1 MLSRLFPNVYRLSLL
16 SGNGNS
22 VKRDVPVDVPGR
34 QSDDNAHDSDVKRL
48 VQPRGT
54 AHRGDTKINP
64 LTPEDRGPPGVN
76 DCGDESVAFFIS
88 VLPRCRRHL
97 SAFRHT
103 LIHSAMPAHAAIP
116 RVALC
121 HVGMFSSGS
130 KSARC
135 LSRAF
140 AAVRSPARRCDRR
153 LGRRNSST
161 AADVSMPTPPNAPPQ
176 TNPAT
181 KQKLPAF
188 DYTALVASVCEINQI
203 AVPTKVETAV
213 QADAY
218 TLVLGLRGLD
228 GKTAVHVSWHPDAA
242 RVALGSPPPRVH
254 KTENLSFGEQT
265 NAVLRDLILTEASV
279 PTAWERVAVFSFAER
294 PGADPKYKLRVE
306 TQGRNSNAILTQC
319 GAAADRGDRSNNAG
333 DKIVACAYQVG
344 DKQTSVRPLSPGF
357 AYSPPPQAPG
367 AVPTGCDVDE
377 FRLLVTNAAATA
389 GAKKHKKKSNDK
401 EEKEPETENNPNPP
415 VANGIVR
422 AFRGVSPA
430 LARSLLDDARIAAS
444 VGIDDLDENAWQLIH
459 DEFARWSKQTQA
471 MVDAICKA
479 NDSDSM
485 DPSNSSKQELGC
497 ILKHA
502 RWHTKEGQLMPHQ
515 RSGET
520 RCDGNTISLA
530 DAAASSAAASQNG
543 LFDEYV
549 FARQMP
555 LPPVGV
561 VFASVYGEASD
572 VDVFRREK
580 DRLAQGTKTAL
591 KKTKQKTTAF
601 EAQIADAADFE
612 KTKIKADEI
621 MAYLHA
627 YEAGS
632 ASMTVYDFETGEPR
646 EIEIDPLIG
655 PNQTAEKLYKKAR
668 KRKRTAAAVEPLL
681 ESARSEL
688 RYLEQVEFTL
698 AELDGTNSDDVLA
711 LEEISL
717 ELVDAKL
724 MKPAGKGAA
733 AAIREETRVQKG
745 GKKGKGKGAV
755 TQQKN
760 KNNKK
765 RVAREAAMSN
775 VRKYVAPSGKEVLV
789 GRNSQG
795 NEAVSLQLG
804 QDQDVWFHVRGAP
817 GAHVILRQQ
826 PGELAAAGDLQFA
839 ANLAAYHSKLKTG
852 GKVDVSFTSPK
863 FVRKPT
869 GARLGMV
876 TMDKEQV
883 MTGRPDDT
891 QPAEEERASGKKVG
905 DAAW

>member
-1 MLSRLFPNVYRLSLL
+1 
-16 SGNGNS
+16 
-22 VKRDVPVDVPGR
+22 
-34 QSDDNAHDSDVKRL
+34 
-48 VQPRGT
+48 
-54 AHRGDTKINP
+54 
-64 LTPEDRGPPGVN
+64 
-76 DCGDESVAFFIS
+76 
-88 VLPRCRRHL
+88 
-97 SAFRHT
+97 
-103 LIHSAMPAHAAIP
+103 
-116 RVALC
+116 
-121 HVGMFSSGS
+121 
-130 KSARC
+130 
-135 LSRAF
+135 
-140 AAVRSPARRCDRR
+140 
-153 LGRRNSST
+153 
-161 AADVSMPTPPNAPPQ
+161 
-176 TNPAT
+176 
-181 KQKLPAF
+181 
-188 DYTALVASVCEINQI
+188 
-203 AVPTKVETAV
+203 VETAV

-632 ASMTVYDFETGEPR
+632 ASMTIYDFETGEPR

-745 GKKGKGKGAV
+745 G
-755 TQQKN
+755 
-760 KNNKK
+760 
-765 RVAREAAMSN
+765 
-775 VRKYVAPSGKEVLV
+775 
-789 GRNSQG
+789 
-795 NEAVSLQLG
+795 
-804 QDQDVWFHVRGAP
+804 
-817 GAHVILRQQ
+817 
-826 PGELAAAGDLQFA
+826 
-839 ANLAAYHSKLKTG
+839 
-852 GKVDVSFTSPK
+852 
-863 FVRKPT
+863 
-869 GARLGMV
+869 
-876 TMDKEQV
+876 
-883 MTGRPDDT
+883 
-891 QPAEEERASGKKVG
+891 
-905 DAAW
+905 